1 MKTFIDNKNRTWTV
15 AVNVATVK
23 QLRDTLNI
31 NLMEA
36 ITGDLI
42 EKLKSDPVFLV
53 DVLFVICKKQ
63 AEELKISDVDFGEA
77 MAGDAISNATNAFL
91 EDVIDFFPSLK
102 RGPLRRAFQK
112 CSEAEEMAIREAAKH
127 VDGIDVKKIVGE
139 KLKSIT
145 GFSGSSEGSSES
157 IRDDSPSAN

>member
-15 AVNVATVK
+15 AINVATVK
-23 QLRDTLNI
+23 QLRDLMNI
-31 NLMEA
+31 NLMES

-42 EKLKSDPVFLV
+42 ERLKSDPIFLV
-53 DVLFVICKKQ
+53 DVLYVICKKQ
-63 AEELKISDVDFGEA
+63 ADELKVSDVDFGEA
-77 MAGDAISNATNAFL
+77 MAGDAISNATDAFL

-112 CSEAEEMAIREAAKH
+112 CSEAEAMAVQEAERR
-127 VDGIDVKKIVGE
+127 VDSLDVKKIVGE

-145 GFSGSSEGSSES
+145 GFSGNSEASSES
-157 IRDDSPSAN
+157 IPAGSPSGN